1 MSTKYRFSEN
11 DIPHFVTLTLVEWI
25 DLFSREKYKEIIID
39 NLKYCITNKGLVLYA
54 YVIMHSM
61 PGPITSI

>member
-25 DLFSREKYKEIIID
+25 DLPWCGII
-39 NLKYCITNKGLVLYA
+39 KGLQQELF
-54 YVIMHSM
+54 
-61 PGPITSI
+61 TTL